1 MVREE
6 RTMDVTL
13 SSTETE
19 TQDKFSKDNLRKLK
33 VRFRAS
39 TKMRKGLDFKIPKL
53 NLFKKTKL

>member
-19 TQDKFSKDNLRKLK
+19 TQDKFSKDNLRELK

-39 TKMRKGLDFKIPKL
+39 TKMRKGLDFKNPKIEL
-53 NLFKKTKL
+53 VQEN